1 MATAHRQTPTTIRRI
16 GRPSPDPDTQQLVA
30 AWLSVLRQLVAT
42 PPPVKPAAERKAA

>member
-1 MATAHRQTPTTIRRI
+1 MAIAHQQTPPTIRRI
-16 GRPSPDPDTQQLVA
+16 QRLDPETEQLVA